1 MRLQIPSVGR
11 REFLKTAGGSL
22 ATLAVGARAASGGQA
37 GSRSVP
43 DRLRIDVHGHYF
55 PTDYLDMLDRFGGPG
70 TGTGSAR
77 AVPADGSPA
86 ELESRFGMMDRAGM
100 HIQVLSAAPQLPY
113 FENRDQAVSSARFIN
128 DAYAEM
134 VARHPDRF
142 AAYAVT
148 PLPHVDESIEEIG
161 RALDTLG
168 MVGVTMGTSVMDRS
182 VADPEF
188 DPFWEELDRRGAILF
203 LHPSGL
209 GACSPLIEGGLTWP
223 IGATIEDT
231 MVVAH
236 LMEQA
241 IPVRYPRVRII
252 VPHLGGETS
261 MLIRRLNNQK
271 FMFLP
276 DEAEQPSVTAR
287 RLWYDTVSHGYAPAL
302 KMAVDAFGADRMVLG
317 TDFPY
322 LIGDVFQNAVD
333 YISEA
338 LPAEQAEAIQDL
350 NAQALFQ
357 LAPPV

>member
-1 MRLQIPSVGR
+1 MKVHIPRVGR
-11 REFLKTAGGSL
+11 REFLKTASGGL
-22 ATLAVGARAASGGQA
+22 ATLAVRAKASSAQQA
-37 GSRSVP
+37 GSRAIP

-77 AVPADGSPA
+77 AVPADGSPG

-100 HIQVLSAAPQLPY
+100 HVQVLSAAPQLPY
-113 FENRDQAVSSARFIN
+113 FENRDQAVSSARFVN

-134 VARHPDRF
+134 VEQHPDRF

-148 PLPHVDESIEEIG
+148 PLPHVDASIEEMG

-182 VADPEF
+182 VADPAF

-302 KMAVDAFGADRMVLG
+302 EMAVDAFGADRMVLG

-322 LIGDVFQNAVD
+322 LIGDVFQDAVN

-338 LPAEQAEAIQDL
+338 LPAQQAEAIQDR

-357 LAPPV
+357 LSPPA